1 MNSSSRLEQSQ
12 HDEESAQQDT
22 SPARR
27 RRLRLA
33 LLSAV
38 IMVSAL
44 LLDQLTKE
52 WAIRELAERSIPML
66 PTTSLG
72 LVYNPGVAFG
82 IGSELGPALSIGLF
96 AVVLAMIGLLAVCV
110 ARGRRLG
117 LILPL
122 ALVIGGAAG
131 NVFDRVFRITAS
143 GGPFSGHVV
152 DFLAIEWF
160 AVFNLADVFTV
171 GGVLLG
177 VALYLAHERADERAF
192 NDATASSAKPPQPT
206 E

>member
-1 MNSSSRLEQSQ
+1 MNSSSRLEQSP
-12 HDEESAQQDT
+12 HDEEPTQPDT
-22 SPARR
+22 SPTPR
-27 RRLRLA
+27 RRLHLA

-38 IMVSAL
+38 IMVTAL

-52 WAIRELAERSIPML
+52 WAIRELADRSIPML

-82 IGSELGPALSIGLF
+82 IGSEVGPALSIGLL

-192 NDATASSAKPPQPT
+192 NDATASSAKPPRPT